1 MAPQFTSAPTQY
13 VVRPFFAAPCPV
25 TLPIRL
31 TNIIPEQFPLPR
43 ILMDVDTSRTPTPPP
58 RPERVPTPPYRAP
71 TPAAPRQCTPN
82 SRESS
87 LLTPPPEN
95 SEDENSASTAKISN
109 DSDGIARP
117 SSANIQTVKSLFKDR
132 YPHLTELEQDKQYA
146 DFRVGYFR
154 TSIDASLDRLCTQ
167 YLRPSVALSYQEK
180 DKLTQV
186 YTKVGHTIHGIVFL
200 LTDSQMTDTFPWL
213 AEYVRHWPVAVCLQ
227 GKLHNSAARAIE
239 KSTKKVVNALA
250 GVAPAT
256 GKKLKHK

>member
-1 MAPQFTSAPTQY
+1 MAPQFTTAPTQY

-31 TNIIPEQFPLPR
+31 TNIIPEQFPLPC
-43 ILMDVDTSRTPTPPP
+43 ILMDVDTSHTPTPPP
-58 RPERVPTPPYRAP
+58 RPERVPTPPIAHLH
-71 TPAAPRQCTPN
+71 
-82 SRESS
+82 
-87 LLTPPPEN
+87 LLPLAFVR
-95 SEDENSASTAKISN
+95 D
-109 DSDGIARP
+109 
-117 SSANIQTVKSLFKDR
+117 IQTVKSLFKDR

-167 YLRPSVALSYQEK
+167 HLRPSVALSYQEK

-186 YTKVGHTIHGIVFL
+186 YTKVGHTIHGM
-200 LTDSQMTDTFPWL
+200 MTDTFPWL
-213 AEYVRHWPVAVCLQ
+213 AEQTPQLSR
-227 GKLHNSAARAIE
+227 ARIE

>member
-25 TLPIRL
+25 TLLIRL
-31 TNIIPEQFPLPR
+31 TNIIPEQFPLPC
-43 ILMDVDTSRTPTPPP
+43 ILTDVDTSRTPTPPP
-58 RPERVPTPPYRAP
+58 RPERVPAPPYRAP

-87 LLTPPPEN
+87 PLTPLPEN
-95 SEDENSASTAKISN
+95 SEDENSTSTPKISN

-146 DFRVGYFR
+146 DFR
-154 TSIDASLDRLCTQ
+154 ASLDRLCTQ
-167 YLRPSVALSYQEK
+167 YLRPLVALTYQEK

-186 YTKVGHTIHGIVFL
+186 YTKVGHTIHGMVFL

-213 AEYVRHWPVAVCLQ
+213 TEYVRHWPVAVCLQ